1 MDLIFTFYDD
11 LFWNIF
17 NNVPDYIKFIMKCI
31 NRHTNDI
38 IINKKIKYD
47 KNELYKDA
55 LSDHL
60 ISSNTLDCFNF
71 KIQNIDMLRYAVY
84 SDNVNTVKWFMKG
97 LNILYPY
104 RTCSDY
110 AKMKINGCDY
120 IDYTNL
126 PYMYVRSKTMFDFL
140 VENGYEINKVNYAA
154 LNGKYNLF
162 KTLVNK
168 CGTDKYTN
176 QCASYG
182 GNRRI
187 IKWLIINRCTFDSKC
202 AKISYERNRNFDIL
216 GLMLKSENIS
226 DDMLNIFIMNRD
238 LNAIQWITEKK
249 LNIKNI
255 LHPTQLLL
263 KNYDA
268 EIYEYCKSILICSL
282 RSNKYVDFI
291 EKERGIC
298 YIDNDVLICGIL
310 DKINNHEIKD
320 DSECI
325 SFIQE
330 LFVFVYSIKNK
341 YENIEFLY
349 KYFKG
354 NVHIYMPIALNW
366 LIVTAYKDSELMS
379 LLKKMGVKD
388 LDHDICYEM
397 EDALDLYLVKNNEQ
411 NYDTIKFNSV
421 MNGFYLS
428 GDLFYKRI
436 IKYIVHI
443 INTKTLPKNMS
454 NLIWQNLTEQL
465 FCEAIRFGDINV
477 LGWLIDNKCDIP
489 EHLYERLIY
498 VGNVKNIKWIIDK
511 LGISSNNRC
520 DEKYVYIYTKNTN
533 NMYEFNIKHGFNI
546 VTYERFNKNSN
557 DSIVLN
563 YDKDDYDHDD
573 PVECYLAY
581 IETIFD
587 FNNNDDYYS
596 TDSETMLDDDV
607 DETNISYEYGLGCE
621 ISVDN
626 IN

>member
-17 NNVPDYIKFIMKCI
+17 NNVLDYIKFIMKCI

-249 LNIKNI
+249 LNIKN
-255 LHPTQLLL
+255 
-263 KNYDA
+263 
-268 EIYEYCKSILICSL
+268 
-282 RSNKYVDFI
+282 
-291 EKERGIC
+291 
-298 YIDNDVLICGIL
+298 
-310 DKINNHEIKD
+310 
-320 DSECI
+320 
-325 SFIQE
+325 
-330 LFVFVYSIKNK
+330 
-341 YENIEFLY
+341 
-349 KYFKG
+349 
-354 NVHIYMPIALNW
+354 
-366 LIVTAYKDSELMS
+366 
-379 LLKKMGVKD
+379 
-388 LDHDICYEM
+388 
-397 EDALDLYLVKNNEQ
+397 
-411 NYDTIKFNSV
+411 
-421 MNGFYLS
+421 
-428 GDLFYKRI
+428 
-436 IKYIVHI
+436 
-443 INTKTLPKNMS
+443 
-454 NLIWQNLTEQL
+454 
-465 FCEAIRFGDINV
+465 
-477 LGWLIDNKCDIP
+477 
-489 EHLYERLIY
+489 
-498 VGNVKNIKWIIDK
+498 
-511 LGISSNNRC
+511 
-520 DEKYVYIYTKNTN
+520 
-533 NMYEFNIKHGFNI
+533 
-546 VTYERFNKNSN
+546 
-557 DSIVLN
+557 
-563 YDKDDYDHDD
+563 
-573 PVECYLAY
+573 
-581 IETIFD
+581 
-587 FNNNDDYYS
+587 
-596 TDSETMLDDDV
+596 
-607 DETNISYEYGLGCE
+607 
-621 ISVDN
+621 
-626 IN
+626 